1 MRGLTTF
8 VLMPL
13 TIIGALNWGLIGIFG
28 FDLVA
33 FIFGPATIA
42 SSIVYS
48 IIGIAALV
56 WLIWMIIDRPVRR
69 TAWAEAVCPRRRWG
83 PDCTPGNQD
92 LCCPLCRGQ
101 RRSIAPACSF
111 RWSALRFPRRPQR
124 QLATPLPPCT
134 VPLSVRIIFVS
145 SMILLWVWAFTLFN
159 SAQAP
164 SSFS

>member
-1 MRGLTTF
+1 MKGLTTF

-56 WLIWMIIDRPVRR
+56 WVIWMFIDRPAHRDER
-69 TAWAEAVCPRRRWG
+69 
-83 PDCTPGNQD
+83 
-92 LCCPLCRGQ
+92 
-101 RRSIAPACSF
+101 
-111 RWSALRFPRRPQR
+111 
-124 QLATPLPPCT
+124 
-134 VPLSVRIIFVS
+134 
-145 SMILLWVWAFTLFN
+145 
-159 SAQAP
+159 
-164 SSFS
+164 

>member
-1 MRGLTTF
+1 MKEMRGLTTY

-56 WLIWMIIDRPVRR
+56 WVIWMFIDRPVRNER
-69 TAWAEAVCPRRRWG
+69 
-83 PDCTPGNQD
+83 
-92 LCCPLCRGQ
+92 
-101 RRSIAPACSF
+101 
-111 RWSALRFPRRPQR
+111 
-124 QLATPLPPCT
+124 
-134 VPLSVRIIFVS
+134 
-145 SMILLWVWAFTLFN
+145 
-159 SAQAP
+159 
-164 SSFS
+164 

>member
-48 IIGIAALV
+48 IIGIAASV
-56 WLIWMIIDRPVRR
+56 WLIWMIIDRP
-69 TAWAEAVCPRRRWG
+69 EH
-83 PDCTPGNQD
+83 N
-92 LCCPLCRGQ
+92 
-101 RRSIAPACSF
+101 
-111 RWSALRFPRRPQR
+111 
-124 QLATPLPPCT
+124 
-134 VPLSVRIIFVS
+134 
-145 SMILLWVWAFTLFN
+145 
-159 SAQAP
+159 
-164 SSFS
+164 